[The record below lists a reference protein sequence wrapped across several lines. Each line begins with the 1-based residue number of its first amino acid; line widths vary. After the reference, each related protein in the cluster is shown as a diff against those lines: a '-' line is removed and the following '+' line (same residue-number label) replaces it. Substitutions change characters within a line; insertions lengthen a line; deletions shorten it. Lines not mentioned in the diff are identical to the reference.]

1 MRTVVTRGRFRSIL
15 LELVALSQS
24 LISAQQIV
32 QDTQLTYDFTWSEI
46 TNGDNYGGTEHVTD
60 SPQGTA
66 AYTFTGTAVSV
77 YGVTHN
83 DGAKFTFTVD
93 ESHTQDCTCYADS
106 DVWTFR
112 ALLCTIDG
120 LDGSSSHDLV
130 ITQNDASGLWVALDF
145 LEITPASSS
154 PATSTSSHRSSS
166 SSLRITSTSST
177 AKTSATEALATGTT
191 TSSSTTSAPTAGS
204 TTTLSSNGS
213 LSTTSPSGTIVPPN
227 TASTTALA
235 HATVHSSHVSAIAG
249 GVAGGAC
256 VIIAAVIITIVL
268 LRRRRQ
274 RRAQNSPLYGPTG
287 ALYRPPSSFY
297 ADTHVPVSEATS
309 SLYPQRTPSTMPQVP
324 GSPPPVQ
331 NGYSGYSE
339 PYEAIPVMRDARN
352 QQWVPSLGAPVLGSY
367 HPAHL

>member
-1 MRTVVTRGRFRSIL
+1 MRTAVTRGRFRSIL
-15 LELVALSQS
+15 LELGALSQS

-77 YGVTHN
+77 YGVTHS

-106 DVWTFR
+106 DVWTFQV
-112 ALLCTIDG
+112 LLCSIDG

-130 ITQNDASGLWVALDF
+130 ITQNDASGLWIALDF
-145 LEITPASSS
+145 LEITSASSS
-154 PATSTSSHRSSS
+154 PTSTSSHRSSS
-166 SSLRITSTSST
+166 SSPQATSTSS
-177 AKTSATEALATGTT
+177 ASKASATGDLASQTT
-191 TSSSTTSAPTAGS
+191 TSSSTTSPSTTGT

-213 LSTTSPSGTIVPPN
+213 LSTTSAPSTTLSLS

-235 HATVHSSHVSAIAG
+235 KATVRSSHVSAIAG
-249 GVAGGAC
+249 GAAGGAC
-256 VIIAAVIITIVL
+256 IIIAAVIITILL
-268 LRRRRQ
+268 LRRQRQ
-274 RRAQNSPLYGPTG
+274 RRTRDSPLYGPAG
-287 ALYRPPSSFY
+287 ALYRPPSSLY
-297 ADTHVPVSEATS
+297 ATTHVPASEATS

-324 GSPPPVQ
+324 GSPPIVP

-339 PYEAIPVMRDARN
+339 PYEASPGIRDVAN
-352 QQWVPSLGAPVLGSY
+352 QHWGPSFGVPLQGND
-367 HPAHL
+367 HPPHL